1 VTPEDL
7 RSEACTVSRIGQ
19 TEAMEEAPD
28 SPDPSHEPPKAG
40 AVAPSPESIAV
51 VGVPLGSAPTGRAV
65 WREVAVVVAVGVV
78 PNFVGAV
85 QSLCDPA
92 TALPLP
98 PLPYWLDSFQLG
110 VLSACTILVT
120 LYIISRSGE
129 SWEHFGLPRPQILDL
144 PLGGFMLMVALVV
157 WARVPPIPDFGFGA
171 RSGDYSR
178 PHGAGDH
185 ILMVVKYALSAFA
198 EELVTRAYLI
208 TRLKVLLRSRGEA
221 VLFAALL
228 FACYHTYQGPVG
240 AIHAL
245 VFGLT
250 YGVIFLVI
258 GRVWPLAIGHAL
270 YNIRIDLLAS

>member
-1 VTPEDL
+1 
-7 RSEACTVSRIGQ
+7 
-19 TEAMEEAPD
+19 MEE
-28 SPDPSHEPPKAG
+28 SPEPPELTHAPPEG
-40 AVAPSPESIAV
+40 AAVASSPEPTAA
-51 VGVPLGSAPTGRAV
+51 VGVPAGSAPVGRAV
-65 WREVAVVVAVGVV
+65 WWEVAAVVAVGVV

-92 TALPLP
+92 TSLPLP

-110 VLSACTILVT
+110 VLSGCTIPVT
-120 LYIISRSGE
+120 LYLISRSGE
-129 SWEHFGLPRPQILDL
+129 SWAHFGLARPQVLDA
-144 PLGGFMLMVALVV
+144 PLGAFMLMVALVV
-157 WARVPPIPDFGFGA
+157 WSRVPPIPDFGFGT

-250 YGVIFLVI
+250 YGAIFLAI

-270 YNIRIDLLAS
+270 YNIRIDLLAG